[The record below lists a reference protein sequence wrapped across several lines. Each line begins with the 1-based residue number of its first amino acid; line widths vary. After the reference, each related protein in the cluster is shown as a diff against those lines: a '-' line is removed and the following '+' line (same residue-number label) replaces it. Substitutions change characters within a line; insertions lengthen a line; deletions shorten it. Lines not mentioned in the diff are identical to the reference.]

1 MMDLANK
8 FIYLNTSLG
17 NVLAIP
23 PLDHDVK
30 FSIVTWI
37 ENVNTRP
44 YHVLFS
50 FFLFF
55 LNLETSLNNSCTQR
69 LHLL

>member
-23 PLDHDVK
+23 PLDYDVK

-55 LNLETSLNNSCTQR
+55 F
-69 LHLL
+69 

>member
-23 PLDHDVK
+23 PLDYDVK

-44 YHVLFS
+44 YHVFFFFLS
-50 FFLFF
+50 FFFELG
-55 LNLETSLNNSCTQR
+55 NTP
-69 LHLL
+69 

>member
-23 PLDHDVK
+23 PLDYDVK

-44 YHVLFS
+44 YHVFFFS
-50 FFLFF
+50 FFFF
-55 LNLETSLNNSCTQR
+55 
-69 LHLL
+69 